1 MGLLKPGGVLGRLN
15 EEMPKAA
22 TPTGPVIKDNCGNLL
37 QSSVA
42 GSIRAISGLVF
53 KDGKQGAVHSCL
65 QC

>member
-1 MGLLKPGGVLGRLN
+1 MGLLKPSGVLGRLN
-15 EEMPKAA
+15 EEMLKAA

-42 GSIRAISGLVF
+42 GSISGLVF
-53 KDGKQGAVHSCL
+53 KEGKQGAMHSCL